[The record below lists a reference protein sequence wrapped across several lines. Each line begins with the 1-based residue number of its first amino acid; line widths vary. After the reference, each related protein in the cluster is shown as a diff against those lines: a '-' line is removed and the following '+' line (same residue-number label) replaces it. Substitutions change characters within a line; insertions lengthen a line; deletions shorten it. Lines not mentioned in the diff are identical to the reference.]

1 MKKRCF
7 LSWITYLSFWFFLI
21 VAFIITDAYGL
32 FLLCTIFLFFPLIS
46 YIILRIQARAIHLH
60 LIKRKEQIWIEVHS
74 HPFFGNPLLQAKFNR
89 YQLFTQDNSTFT
101 ISVLK
106 STPLSFEDE
115 QLGVLKLTLE
125 EIRFYDPLHL
135 FYFRKKQQDT
145 LRFMLVPKPSAM
157 TAAFLQS
164 AMVQKKEGE
173 WIDKHEVREYQ
184 PGDSLKWIHHKLSY
198 KTQKIMIRLFENE
211 NSETAALFLDLSSS
225 LSECKQCIAFYQ
237 SLASFF
243 LQHQIQLKVWYYS
256 QEKLCCLDVQSPKEI
271 EVSLYQILS
280 APKSTI
286 SSLPAKLRLIEHGNY
301 LFDEKGG
308 ALHVYQ
314 S

>member
-21 VAFIITDAYGL
+21 VAFIITVDYGL

-60 LIKRKEQIWIEVHS
+60 LIKRKEQIWIEVQS

-89 YQLFTQDNSTFT
+89 HQLFTQDNSTFT

-135 FYFRKKQQDT
+135 FYFRKKQ
-145 LRFMLVPKPSAM
+145 
-157 TAAFLQS
+157 
-164 AMVQKKEGE
+164 
-173 WIDKHEVREYQ
+173 
-184 PGDSLKWIHHKLSY
+184 
-198 KTQKIMIRLFENE
+198 
-211 NSETAALFLDLSSS
+211 
-225 LSECKQCIAFYQ
+225 
-237 SLASFF
+237 
-243 LQHQIQLKVWYYS
+243 
-256 QEKLCCLDVQSPKEI
+256 
-271 EVSLYQILS
+271 
-280 APKSTI
+280 
-286 SSLPAKLRLIEHGNY
+286 
-301 LFDEKGG
+301 
-308 ALHVYQ
+308 
-314 S
+314 